1 MMSYVIT
8 FLALAVSQPPGPVR
22 EGDESDAPPPTVIL
36 IRPAASPVPALKYKL
51 LPDRRELIP
60 GNAAIFYH
68 RAIERL
74 IEVRYRQQLEAEKA
88 KASRKQLAGDE
99 ESVQGWLTQPLATL
113 PREAVRKYLEIYANS
128 LREVE
133 LGARREFCDWEFQ
146 RRDEGFNL
154 IMKDM
159 QETRWQG
166 RLLVLKTRL
175 EIAEGRID
183 SAIHWLQTGLALGR
197 HVGEHASGLIQ
208 SLIAASITMQMA
220 VPLEDLIQAPG
231 APNLYWA
238 LANLPRPFLDLSTA
252 LDGEKSLL
260 EKEFP
265 QLKTLDSAPWSIE
278 QARAFADDFQKKMG
292 LLTGDWA
299 RASSPSSQP
308 EMKDLGEHLMFTAL
322 VARAYPE
329 AKRQLIAQG
338 RPAAQVEAMP
348 SIQVVALHS
357 YRLYEQA
364 RDDIFKWAGLPY
376 WQASKGMSESERHPG
391 VGWDKMKGGILFS
404 MILPAFNSGFVV
416 PARVER
422 RLNVV
427 QYIEAI
433 RLYAANHNGTLPPN
447 LEAITE
453 APVPIDPATGKFFDY
468 KVDGSTATLRAPA
481 PSPYRNVPEFKIR
494 YELKLAR

>member
-1 MMSYVIT
+1 MIPYVVA
-8 FLALAVSQPPGPVR
+8 FLALAVVLPPAPVAAR
-22 EGDESDAPPPTVIL
+22 DESEDPPTTVIL
-36 IRPAASPVPALKYKL
+36 IRPAASPIPALKYSL

-68 RAIERL
+68 RAIEHL
-74 IEVRYRQQLEAEKA
+74 IEAEGSQRIEALRTKTTP
-88 KASRKQLAGDE
+88 KQAAAEGE
-99 ESVQGWLTQPLATL
+99 TVGGWLSQPLATL
-113 PREAVRKYLEIYANS
+113 PRDAIRKHLEKNTNA
-128 LREVE
+128 LRETE
-133 LGARREFCDWEFQ
+133 LGARREYCDWELQ

-154 IMKDM
+154 LLLDM
-159 QETRWQG
+159 QETRG
-166 RLLVLKTRL
+166 LCRLVVLKTRL

-197 HVGEHASGLIQ
+197 HVGQHASTLIQ
-208 SLIAASITMQMA
+208 SLISAAITSQMA

-238 LANLPRPFLDLSTA
+238 LANLPRPYLDISAA

-265 QLKTLDSAPWSIE
+265 QLKNIESMPWSIE
-278 QARAFADDFQKKMG
+278 QARAFSDDFQRKMAMM
-292 LLTGDWA
+292 TGEW
-299 RASSPSSQP
+299 RRTSSPSSQP
-308 EMKDLGEHLMFTAL
+308 QMKDLGSHLMFTAL
-322 VARAYPE
+322 VARTYPD

-338 RPAAQVEAMP
+338 WSAAEVEAMP

-357 YRLYEQA
+357 YRLYERA
-364 RDDIFKWAGLPY
+364 RDEILKWAGLPY
-376 WQASKGMSESERHPG
+376 WQAAKGMAESERHPG
-391 VGWDKMKGGILFS
+391 MAWDQLKGGIPFGVV
-404 MILPAFNSGFVV
+404 LPAFNSAFYV
-416 PARVER
+416 PSRVER

-433 RLYAANHNGTLPPN
+433 RLYASDHNGALPPS

-453 APVPIDPATGKFFDY
+453 APVPIDPATGKFFDF
-468 KVDGSTATLRAPA
+468 KVEGSTASLTAPG
-481 PSPYRNVPEFKIR
+481 PPPFEQVPQFRIR

>member
-1 MMSYVIT
+1 MTRYAAALLV
-8 FLALAVSQPPGPVR
+8 LAGCLLPAAVQA
-22 EGDESDAPPPTVIL
+22 EDEPETPPPTVIL
-36 IRPAASPVPALKYKL
+36 IRPTASPVPALKYKL
-51 LPDRRELIP
+51 LPDRRNLIP

-68 RAIERL
+68 RAIEYS
-74 IEVRYRQQLEAEKA
+74 IEAYGNQRVEAARA
-88 KASRKQLAGDE
+88 KTPLKQLAAE
-99 ESVQGWLTQPLATL
+99 EETAGSWLTQPLATL
-113 PREAVRKYLEIYANS
+113 PREAVRKRLESFRNS

-154 IMKDM
+154 LLMDL
-159 QETRWQG
+159 QETRALC

-175 EIAEGRID
+175 EIADGRID

-197 HVGEHASGLIQ
+197 HVGQNASTLIQ
-208 SLIAASITMQMA
+208 SLISASITMQMA

-238 LANLPRPFLDLSTA
+238 LANLPRPFLDLTSA
-252 LDGEKSLL
+252 LDGEQTSL

-265 QLKTLDSAPWSIE
+265 QLKNLDSAPWSIE
-278 QARAFADDFQKKMG
+278 QARGFADDFQKKMAM
-292 LLTGDWA
+292 LTGDWP
-299 RASSPSSQP
+299 RSSSSSSRP
-308 EMKDLGEHLMFTAL
+308 EMKDLGEHMMFTAI

-329 AKRQLIAQG
+329 AKRRLIAQG
-338 RPAAQVEAMP
+338 RPPAQVEAMP

-391 VGWDKMKGGILFS
+391 IGWDKLKGGIPFAS
-404 MILPAFNSGFVV
+404 VLPAINAGFYV

-422 RLNVV
+422 RLNVAR
-427 QYIEAI
+427 YIEAI
-433 RLYAANHNGTLPPN
+433 RLYAANHNGTLPPS

-453 APVPIDPATGKFFDY
+453 APVPIDPATGKFFEY
-468 KVDGSTATLRAPA
+468 TVNGSTATLRAP
-481 PSPYRNVPEFKIR
+481 SPETYRSVPEYKVR

>member
-1 MMSYVIT
+1 MMRHVAG
-8 FLALAVSQPPGPVR
+8 FLALAVSLPAAAVR
-22 EGDESDAPPPTVIL
+22 GDDEPEEPPPTVIL
-36 IRPAASPVPALKYKL
+36 IRAAASPVPALKYSL
-51 LPDRRELIP
+51 LPDRRDLIP

-74 IEVRYRQQLEAEKA
+74 IEVRYRQQLAAEKA
-88 KASRKQLAGDE
+88 KTSRKQLAADE
-99 ESVQGWLTQPLATL
+99 ESVQAWLTQPLATL
-113 PREAVRKYLEIYANS
+113 PREAVRKHLERYANS
-128 LREVE
+128 LRETE
-133 LGARREFCDWEFQ
+133 LGARREFCDWELQ
-146 RRDEGFNL
+146 RRDEGFRL
-154 IMKDM
+154 MLFDM
-159 QETRWQG
+159 QETRDLS

-197 HVGEHASGLIQ
+197 HVGEHSSTLIQ
-208 SLIAASITMQMA
+208 SLIAASITMKMA

-238 LANLPRPFLDLSTA
+238 LANLPWPFLDLGTA
-252 LDGEKSLL
+252 LDGEKSSL

-265 QLKTLDSAPWSIE
+265 QLKNLDSAPWSIE
-278 QARAFADDFQKKMG
+278 QARAFSDDFQRKMAM
-292 LLTGDWA
+292 LTGGWPQ
-299 RASSPSSQP
+299 ASSPSSRP
-308 EMKDLGEHLMFTAL
+308 EMKDLGEHLMFTAI

-338 RPAAQVEAMP
+338 RTAAEVEAMP

-357 YRLYEQA
+357 YKLYEQA
-364 RDDIFKWAGLPY
+364 RDEIFKWAGLPY
-376 WQASKGMSESERHPG
+376 WQSSKGMADSERHPG
-391 VGWDKMKGGILFS
+391 IGWGKLKGGIPFS
-404 MILPAFNSGFVV
+404 MILPAVNSVFYV
-416 PARVER
+416 PVRVER

-433 RLYAANHNGTLPPN
+433 RLYAANHNGTLPPK

-453 APVPIDPATGKFFDY
+453 VPVPIDPATGKFFEY
-468 KVDGSTATLRAPA
+468 RVDGSTATLTAPA
-481 PSPYRNVPEFKIR
+481 PPRFESIPQFKIR

>member
-1 MMSYVIT
+1 MMRYVAP
-8 FLALAVSQPPGPVR
+8 FLALAVCLPPGSVR
-22 EGDESDAPPPTVIL
+22 GDDEPEAPPPTVIM

-51 LPDRRELIP
+51 LPDRRDLIP

-68 RAIERL
+68 RAIEYSIQTSGRH
-74 IEVRYRQQLEAEKA
+74 QLEAEKA
-88 KASRKQLAGDE
+88 KTSLKQLAAEDE
-99 ESVQGWLTQPLATL
+99 LAQGWLTQPLATL
-113 PREAVRKYLEIYANS
+113 PREAVRKRLESYANS

-154 IMKDM
+154 LLMDM
-159 QETRWQG
+159 QETRALG
-166 RLLVLKTRL
+166 RLLALKTRL

-183 SAIHWLQTGLALGR
+183 SAIHWLQTGLALAR
-197 HVGEHASGLIQ
+197 HVGQNSSTLIQ
-208 SLIAASITMQMA
+208 SLVAASNTLQVA
-220 VPLEDLIQAPG
+220 VPLDDLIQAPG

-238 LANLPRPFLDLSTA
+238 LASLPRPYLELSTA

-265 QLKTLDSAPWSIE
+265 QLRNLDSAPWSIE
-278 QARAFADDFQKKMG
+278 QARAFADDFQRKMG
-292 LLTGDWA
+292 MLTGDWA
-299 RASSPSSQP
+299 QSSSPSSQP
-308 EMKDLGEHLMFTAL
+308 EMKDLGEHLMFAAI

-338 RPAAQVEAMP
+338 RLAAQVEAMP
-348 SIQVVALHS
+348 SIQVVAIHS

-376 WQASKGMSESERHPG
+376 WQASKGMADSERHPG
-391 VGWDKMKGGILFS
+391 VGWDKLKGGIPFANV
-404 MILPAFNSGFVV
+404 LPAINSAFYV
-416 PARVER
+416 PVRVER

-453 APVPIDPATGKFFDY
+453 APVPIDPATGKFFEY
-468 KVDGSTATLRAPA
+468 RVDGSTATLTAPG
-481 PSPYRNVPEFKIR
+481 PPRYERIPEFKIR

>member
-1 MMSYVIT
+1 MMRYVAA
-8 FLALAVSQPPGPVR
+8 FLALAVSLPPAAVR
-22 EGDESDAPPPTVIL
+22 GDDEPETPPPTVIL

-51 LPDRRELIP
+51 LPDRRDLIP

-68 RAIERL
+68 RAIEHL
-74 IEVRYRQQLEAEKA
+74 IEVRYRQQLPAETGSK
-88 KASRKQLAGDE
+88 SRKQFAAE
-99 ESVQGWLTQPLATL
+99 EETVQGWLTQPLATL
-113 PREAVRKYLEIYANS
+113 PREAVRKRLESYANS

-154 IMKDM
+154 LLMDM
-159 QETRWQG
+159 QETRSLC
-166 RLLVLKTRL
+166 RLLALKTRL

-183 SAIHWLQTGLALGR
+183 SAIHWLQTGLVLAH
-197 HVGEHASGLIQ
+197 HVGQNSSMLMQ
-208 SLIAASITMQMA
+208 SLVAASNTLQVA
-220 VPLEDLIQAPG
+220 VPLDDLIQAPG

-238 LANLPRPFLDLSTA
+238 LANLPRPFLELSSA
-252 LDGEKSLL
+252 LDGEQSLL

-265 QLKTLDSAPWSIE
+265 QLKNLDSAPWSIE
-278 QARAFADDFQKKMG
+278 QARAFSDDFLRKMAM
-292 LLTGDWA
+292 LTGDWA
-299 RASSPSSQP
+299 RSSSPSSQP
-308 EMKDLGEHLMFTAL
+308 EMKDLGEHLMFAAIA
-322 VARAYPE
+322 ARAYPE

-376 WQASKGMSESERHPG
+376 WQASKGMADSERHPG
-391 VGWDKMKGGILFS
+391 VGWDKLKGGIPFGNV
-404 MILPAFNSGFVV
+404 LPAINTGFYV

-433 RLYAANHNGTLPPN
+433 RLYAANHNGALPPN

-453 APVPIDPATGKFFDY
+453 APVPIDPATGRFFEY
-468 KVDGSTATLRAPA
+468 RVDGSTATLTAPA
-481 PSPYRNVPEFKIR
+481 PPRYEPEYKIH

>member
-8 FLALAVSQPPGPVR
+8 FLAMTVSQPPGPVR
-22 EGDESDAPPPTVIL
+22 ESDESDAPPPTVIL

-51 LPDRRELIP
+51 LPDRRGLIP

-68 RAIERL
+68 RAIEYS
-74 IEVRYRQQLEAEKA
+74 ISVRQRLEAEKA
-88 KASRKQLAGDE
+88 KTALKQLAADDE
-99 ESVQGWLTQPLATL
+99 SAQGWLTQPLATL
-113 PREAVRKYLEIYANS
+113 PREAVRKRLESYASS

-154 IMKDM
+154 IMMDM
-159 QETRWQG
+159 QETRWLG

-252 LDGEKSLL
+252 LDGEESLL

-265 QLKTLDSAPWSIE
+265 QLKNLDSAPWGIE
-278 QARAFADDFQKKMG
+278 EARAFTDDCQRKMAM
-292 LLTGDWA
+292 LTGDWP
-299 RASSPSSQP
+299 RSSSPSSRP
-308 EMKDLGEHLMFTAL
+308 EMKDLGEHLMFTAI

-376 WQASKGMSESERHPG
+376 WQGSKGMTETEQHPG
-391 VGWDKMKGGILFS
+391 VGWDKLKGGIPFAT
-404 MILPAFNSGFVV
+404 ILPAITSGFYV

-433 RLYAANHNGTLPPN
+433 RLYAANHHGALPPS

-453 APVPIDPATGKFFDY
+453 APVPIDPATGKFFEY
-468 KVDGSTATLRAPA
+468 KVEGSTATLRAPA

>member
-1 MMSYVIT
+1 MMRYVT
-8 FLALAVSQPPGPVR
+8 AFLALAVSLPPAAVR
-22 EGDESDAPPPTVIL
+22 GDEEPEAPPPTVIV
-36 IRPAASPVPALKYKL
+36 IRPAASPVPALKYSL

-68 RAIERL
+68 RAIESL
-74 IEVRYRQQLEAEKA
+74 IWAQGSQRLEAARA
-88 KASRKQLAGDE
+88 KTSPKQLAAEGE
-99 ESVQGWLTQPLATL
+99 TVQGWLSQPLATL
-113 PREAVRKYLEIYANS
+113 PREAVRKHLERFRNS

-133 LGARREFCDWEFQ
+133 LGARREFCDWEFK

-154 IMKDM
+154 LLMDM
-159 QETRWQG
+159 QETRSLG

-175 EIAEGRID
+175 EIAEGRVD
-183 SAIHWLQTGLALGR
+183 SAIHWLQTGLALSR
-197 HVGEHASGLIQ
+197 HVGERSSTLIQ
-208 SLIAASITMQMA
+208 SLISAALTMQMA
-220 VPLEDLIQAPG
+220 VPLEDMIQAPG

-238 LANLPRPFLDLSTA
+238 LANLPRPYLDITTA
-252 LDGEKSLL
+252 LDGEQSLL

-278 QARAFADDFQKKMG
+278 QARAFADDFHRKMAM
-292 LLTGDWA
+292 LTGSWA

-308 EMKDLGEHLMFTAL
+308 EMKDLGEHLMFTAI

-348 SIQVVALHS
+348 SIQVVTLHS

-376 WQASKGMSESERHPG
+376 WQGSKGMSESAWHPG
-391 VGWDKMKGGILFS
+391 IGWDKLRGGIPFS
-404 MILPAFNSGFVV
+404 TVLPAIESGFMV

-422 RLNVV
+422 RLDVV

-453 APVPIDPATGKFFDY
+453 APVPIDPATGRFFDY
-468 KVDGSTATLRAPA
+468 KVDGSTATLSAPA
-481 PSPYRNVPEFKIR
+481 PPPYGMVPQYMIR
-494 YELKLAR
+494 YELKLAH